1 MHHHLQKQVTQFLTE
16 ALSFPCTGQNID
28 SGDNFSCLLHTGCL
42 EGFVCLSAVPGA
54 SFRCPQPCH
63 RILQFF
69 QVLFQKIFQ
78 RLAAVIFHGFI
89 GSSEQALQAVRA
101 GYYLSFGHRTFAS
114 PKSVEALRQI
124 PQNRLFVETDDYDIS
139 IGDVY
144 ERVAELLG
152 VETESLEAVIEK
164 NFETIFGAK

>member
-69 QVLFQKIFQ
+69 QCLPGGFRFNFRVVHNLLFLLFFSICS
-78 RLAAVIFHGFI
+78 AVFSVFPFVFYFSVYFCFCFSIYLSVYSCSSANLCRSESLFI
-89 GSSEQALQAVRA
+89 GEDRGQ
-101 GYYLSFGHRTFAS
+101 
-114 PKSVEALRQI
+114 
-124 PQNRLFVETDDYDIS
+124 
-139 IGDVY
+139 
-144 ERVAELLG
+144 
-152 VETESLEAVIEK
+152 ETENCSLSPALFPVCSVFY
-164 NFETIFGAK
+164 NHT